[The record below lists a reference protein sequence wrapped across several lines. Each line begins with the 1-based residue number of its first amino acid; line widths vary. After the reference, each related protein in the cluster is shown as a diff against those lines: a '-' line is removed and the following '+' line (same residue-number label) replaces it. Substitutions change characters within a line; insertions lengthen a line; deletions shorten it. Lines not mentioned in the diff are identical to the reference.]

1 MRQRHDFGGRRSRNA
16 AHACPFPKRCDEI
29 SVPRTATLGDPA
41 GRTTPFE
48 KGAIMIQRTV
58 TLPQIGLIASTRVAL
73 GAGIGLLLADRLN
86 DDQRRAAGWTLLAV
100 GALTTI
106 P

>member
-1 MRQRHDFGGRRSRNA
+1 
-16 AHACPFPKRCDEI
+16 
-29 SVPRTATLGDPA
+29 
-41 GRTTPFE
+41 
-48 KGAIMIQRTV
+48 MIRRTV
-58 TLPQIGLIASTRVAL
+58 TLPEIGLIAGARVAL

-106 P
+106 PLPFAPFDRAFSTAP